1 MPVIVKIEQNGA
13 TPQMVQNRLTRIID
27 RLSRPDPTQ
36 AVKKVGDI
44 WAMNYKTEGS
54 YVGGWANLAYQTIRD
69 REARGYGGEHP
80 IMIRRGSL
88 YAMSALFFAQG
99 QPGSAS
105 ASTNSSGNTA
115 TTNAS
120 LSIVNGTATLSLS
133 GPLVKHQF
141 GDPSTNLPARPYW
154 FTNKQ
159 VVLAAR
165 LGVLD
170 WIKREVVT

>member
-1 MPVIVKIEQNGA
+1 MPIQIKIEQNGA
-13 TPQMVQNRLTRIID
+13 SMEQVRNRFNRITD

-44 WAMNYKTEGS
+44 WALNYKQEGS
-54 YVGGWANLAYQTIRD
+54 MVGGWAALAHQTIRD
-69 REARGYGGEHP
+69 REARGYPGEHP

-99 QPGSAS
+99 NPGSAS

-115 TTNAS
+115 TTTAN
-120 LSIVNGTATLSLS
+120 LSIVGGTAHMSLS

-141 GDPSTNLPARPYW
+141 GDPSQNLPARPYW